1 MDRVERKNCELRG
14 RFWVV
19 SGFLAGPSV
28 VRDNDINSKEKAEEE
43 NIYIV
48 SLMDQPSLSSLSS
61 RDYRDCGMVHVNIQ
75 IFFVRIMRFFFI
87 FRQNSI
93 ASRSERSII
102 PRSMKNEKRE
112 IYVIRVAG

>member
-19 SGFLAGPSV
+19 SGFLARPSV

-75 IFFVRIMRFFFI
+75 IFFVRIMRFFLFFDK
-87 FRQNSI
+87 FR
-93 ASRSERSII
+93 
-102 PRSMKNEKRE
+102 
-112 IYVIRVAG
+112 VIETMRQGGRRKYISYP